1 MKKLIKISCALAL
14 GICMLTAS
22 CYSKPKSIK
31 LFNGKNL
38 DGWIGYLDDSSLD
51 PNAEFTVKN
60 GVIHLSGK
68 LGYLHT
74 EKVYSDYKLTAEWR
88 WVDTATN
95 SGIFL
100 HVQPEYKALPENFE
114 FQLKAGS
121 AGDIYNSGGAFCDQS
136 KASGGLVVVKQNSSN
151 EKPVGEW
158 NKGEAICEGNTI
170 TVYVNGQ
177 LQNKVT
183 GTSLTEGYVGLQSE
197 GKAIE
202 FRNVILTPLKK

>member
-1 MKKLIKISCALAL
+1 MKKLIKLSALAL
-14 GICMLTAS
+14 TVCFFTACFFTS
-22 CYSKPKSIK
+22 EPKSIE

-51 PNAEFTVKN
+51 PDIEFTVKD

-74 EKVYSDYKLTAEWR
+74 EKVYSDYKLTAQWR

-100 HVQPEYKALPENFE
+100 RVQPEYKALPENFE
-114 FQLKAGS
+114 FQLKAGH

-136 KASGGLVVVKQNSSN
+136 KASGGLVVVKQNPSN

-158 NKGEAICEGNTI
+158 NTAEAICEGNTI
-170 TVYVNGQ
+170 TVYVNGE
-177 LQNKVT
+177 LQNKIT

-197 GKAIE
+197 GQAIE
-202 FRNVILTPLKK
+202 FRNLVLTPLKK